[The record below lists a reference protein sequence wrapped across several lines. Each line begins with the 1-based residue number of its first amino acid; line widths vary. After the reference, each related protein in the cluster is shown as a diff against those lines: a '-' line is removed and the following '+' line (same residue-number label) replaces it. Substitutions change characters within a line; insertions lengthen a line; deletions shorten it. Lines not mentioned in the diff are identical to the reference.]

1 MSIDVNNESGT
12 EVDEQ
17 AILDIARYA
26 LARMRIHP
34 LSELSV
40 IVVDGDAM
48 EQLHVQWMDLPG
60 PTDVMSF
67 PMDELRPPMKDED
80 EAPQGLL
87 GDIVLCPEVAKQQ
100 GEDAPTQHS
109 MNEELQLL
117 TVHGVLHLLGYDHEE
132 ADEKAEMFGL
142 QAGIVDGWRAEK
154 GLTGP
159 SAGADRVM
167 SLSLIAGAVA
177 LVVIAWLAACAEA
190 GLARVSSFRAEEAVR
205 SGRRGSAKLSQVAAD
220 PTRYLNVALLVRVAC
235 EMAAAALVTYACLEE
250 FQETWQALLVAIGV
264 MVLVSYVAVGVS
276 PRTIGRQHPLNTATA
291 AAYVLLPLARIMGP
305 IPPLLILIG
314 NALTPGK
321 GFRRGPFASEAEL
334 RALVD
339 LAEKESLIEDEE
351 RRMVHS
357 VFELG
362 DTLVREVMVPR
373 TDLVVIERYKTIRQ
387 ALTLALR
394 SGFSRIPVVGESEDD
409 VVGVVYLKDLSR
421 KTHINRDAEAEL
433 VSTAMRPA
441 TFVPDTKNAG
451 DLLREMQQL
460 RTHVAVVIDEY
471 GGTAGI
477 VTIEDILEEI
487 VGEITDEYDR
497 EVSSV
502 EELGDE
508 RFRVTSRL
516 DIGDL
521 GELYGI
527 EEFDDEDVETVGGLL
542 AKALGRVPIAG
553 ASSLVTL
560 PDGRALRLTAE
571 AAAGRRN
578 KIVTVL
584 SEPVGGQEE
593 GAG

>member
-1 MSIDVNNESGT
+1 MSP
-12 EVDEQ
+12 Q
-17 AILDIARYA
+17 L
-26 LARMRIHP
+26 
-34 LSELSV
+34 
-40 IVVDGDAM
+40 VVGA
-48 EQLHVQWMDLPG
+48 
-60 PTDVMSF
+60 
-67 PMDELRPPMKDED
+67 
-80 EAPQGLL
+80 
-87 GDIVLCPEVAKQQ
+87 IVL
-100 GEDAPTQHS
+100 
-109 MNEELQLL
+109 
-117 TVHGVLHLLGYDHEE
+117 
-132 ADEKAEMFGL
+132 
-142 QAGIVDGWRAEK
+142 
-154 GLTGP
+154 
-159 SAGADRVM
+159 
-167 SLSLIAGAVA
+167 
-177 LVVIAWLAACAEA
+177 VVVAWLAACAEA

-205 SGRRGSAKLSQVAAD
+205 AGRRGSAKLMQVAAD

-235 EMAAAALVTYACLEE
+235 EMAAAALVVFACLKE
-250 FQETWQALLVAIGV
+250 FDRTWQALAVAIAV

-334 RALVD
+334 RAMVD

-394 SGFSRIPVVGESEDD
+394 SGFSRIPVTGENEDD
-409 VVGVVYLKDLSR
+409 IVGIVYLKDLAR
-421 KTHINRDAEAEL
+421 KTHISRDAESEL
-433 VSTAMRPA
+433 VATAMRPA

-451 DLLREMQQL
+451 DLLREMQQE
-460 RTHVAVVIDEY
+460 RNHVAVVIDEY

-497 EVSSV
+497 ELPPVQ
-502 EELGDE
+502 ELGDD
-508 RFRVTSRL
+508 RFRVTARL
-516 DIGDL
+516 DITDL
-521 GELYGI
+521 GELYGF
-527 EEFDDEDVETVGGLL
+527 EAYDDEDVETVGGLL

-553 ASSLVTL
+553 ASSAVEL
-560 PDGRALRLTAE
+560 PDGRELRLTAE

-584 SEPVGGQEE
+584 VEPVGPAGPPPEE
-593 GAG
+593 KPE

>member
-1 MSIDVNNESGT
+1 MSP
-12 EVDEQ
+12 Q
-17 AILDIARYA
+17 
-26 LARMRIHP
+26 
-34 LSELSV
+34 
-40 IVVDGDAM
+40 IVV
-48 EQLHVQWMDLPG
+48 
-60 PTDVMSF
+60 
-67 PMDELRPPMKDED
+67 
-80 EAPQGLL
+80 
-87 GDIVLCPEVAKQQ
+87 
-100 GEDAPTQHS
+100 
-109 MNEELQLL
+109 
-117 TVHGVLHLLGYDHEE
+117 
-132 ADEKAEMFGL
+132 
-142 QAGIVDGWRAEK
+142 
-154 GLTGP
+154 
-159 SAGADRVM
+159 GA
-167 SLSLIAGAVA
+167 IA
-177 LVVIAWLAACAEA
+177 LVVVAWLAACAEA
-190 GLARVSSFRAEEAVR
+190 GLARVSSFRAEEAVK
-205 SGRRGSAKLSQVAAD
+205 SGRRGGARLAQIAAD

-235 EMAAAALVTYACLEE
+235 EMAAAALVTYACLQE
-250 FQETWQALLVAIGV
+250 FATWQALLIAIGV

-305 IPPLLILIG
+305 IPSLLILIG

-373 TDLVVIERYKTIRQ
+373 TDLVTIERFKTIRQ

-394 SGFSRIPVVGESEDD
+394 SGFSRIPVTGESEDD
-409 VVGVVYLKDLSR
+409 IVGIVYLKDLVR
-421 KTHINRDAEAEL
+421 KTHISREAEGDL

-441 TFVPDTKNAG
+441 VFVPDTKNAG
-451 DLLREMQQL
+451 DLLREMQKD
-460 RTHVAVVIDEY
+460 RNHVAVVIDEY

-497 EVSSV
+497 ELPPV
-502 EELGDE
+502 EDLGDD
-508 RFRVTSRL
+508 RFRVTARL
-516 DIGDL
+516 DITDL
-521 GELYGI
+521 GELYGL
-527 EEFDDEDVETVGGLL
+527 EEYDDEDVETVGGLL

-553 ASSLVTL
+553 ASAEVEL
-560 PDGRALRLTAE
+560 PDERRLKLTAE

-584 SEPVGGQEE
+584 VEPVPVPAAEE
-593 GAG
+593 EKAE

>member
-1 MSIDVNNESGT
+1 MTPQLVIG
-12 EVDEQ
+12 
-17 AILDIARYA
+17 AI
-26 LARMRIHP
+26 
-34 LSELSV
+34 
-40 IVVDGDAM
+40 
-48 EQLHVQWMDLPG
+48 
-60 PTDVMSF
+60 
-67 PMDELRPPMKDED
+67 
-80 EAPQGLL
+80 
-87 GDIVLCPEVAKQQ
+87 
-100 GEDAPTQHS
+100 
-109 MNEELQLL
+109 
-117 TVHGVLHLLGYDHEE
+117 
-132 ADEKAEMFGL
+132 
-142 QAGIVDGWRAEK
+142 
-154 GLTGP
+154 
-159 SAGADRVM
+159 
-167 SLSLIAGAVA
+167 A
-177 LVVIAWLAACAEA
+177 LVVVAWLAACAEA

-205 SGRRGSAKLSQVAAD
+205 GGRRGSAKLAQVAAD
-220 PTRYLNVALLVRVAC
+220 PTRYLNVALLVRITC
-235 EMAAAALVTYACLEE
+235 EMAAAALVTYACLKE
-250 FQETWQALLVAIGV
+250 FDETWEALAVAIGV

-291 AAYVLLPLARIMGP
+291 AAYVLLPLARVMGP

-394 SGFSRIPVVGESEDD
+394 SGFSRIPVTGESEDD
-409 VVGVVYLKDLSR
+409 IVGIVYLKDLAR
-421 KTHINRDAEAEL
+421 KTHISRDAESEL

-441 TFVPDTKNAG
+441 AFVPDTKNAG
-451 DLLREMQQL
+451 DLLREMQQE
-460 RTHVAVVIDEY
+460 RNHVAVVIDEY

-497 EVSSV
+497 ELPPVD
-502 EELGDE
+502 ELGED
-508 RFRVTSRL
+508 RYRVTARL

-521 GELYGI
+521 GELYGF
-527 EEFDDEDVETVGGLL
+527 EAYDDEDVETVGGLL

-553 ASSLVTL
+553 ASAVVEL
-560 PDGRALRLTAE
+560 PDGRELRLTAE
-571 AAAGRRN
+571 DSAGRRN

-584 SEPVGGQEE
+584 VEPVTPDQAPREE
-593 GAG
+593 AKAE

>member
-1 MSIDVNNESGT
+1 MSPHLVLG
-12 EVDEQ
+12 
-17 AILDIARYA
+17 AI
-26 LARMRIHP
+26 
-34 LSELSV
+34 
-40 IVVDGDAM
+40 
-48 EQLHVQWMDLPG
+48 
-60 PTDVMSF
+60 
-67 PMDELRPPMKDED
+67 
-80 EAPQGLL
+80 
-87 GDIVLCPEVAKQQ
+87 
-100 GEDAPTQHS
+100 
-109 MNEELQLL
+109 
-117 TVHGVLHLLGYDHEE
+117 
-132 ADEKAEMFGL
+132 
-142 QAGIVDGWRAEK
+142 
-154 GLTGP
+154 
-159 SAGADRVM
+159 
-167 SLSLIAGAVA
+167 A
-177 LVVIAWLAACAEA
+177 LVVVAWLAACAEA

-205 SGRRGSAKLSQVAAD
+205 SGRRGSARLARVAAD

-235 EMAAAALVTYACLEE
+235 EMAAAALVTHACLAQFDSTAE
-250 FQETWQALLVAIGV
+250 ALLIAIAV

-276 PRTIGRQHPLNTATA
+276 PRTIGRQHPLTTATV
-291 AAYVLLPLARIMGP
+291 AAYVLVPLARIMGP
-305 IPPLLILIG
+305 VPSLLILLG

-321 GFRRGPFASEAEL
+321 GFPRGPFASEAEL

-339 LAEKESLIEDEE
+339 LAEAESLIEDEE

-394 SGFSRIPVVGESEDD
+394 SGFSRIPVTGESEDD
-409 VVGVVYLKDLSR
+409 VVGIVYLKDLVR
-421 KTHINRDAEAEL
+421 RTHISRDAESEL

-441 TFVPDTKNAG
+441 FFVPDTKNAG
-451 DLLREMQQL
+451 DLLREMQKE
-460 RTHVAVVIDEY
+460 RNHVAVVIDEY

-497 EVSSV
+497 ELPPV
-502 EELGDE
+502 EDLGE
-508 RFRVTSRL
+508 NRHRVTARL

-521 GELYGI
+521 GELYGL
-527 EEFDDEDVETVGGLL
+527 ESFDDEDVETVGGLL

-553 ASSLVTL
+553 ASAAVDL

-584 SEPVGGQEE
+584 VEPVGPPEAGQEE
-593 GAG
+593 KPE

>member
-1 MSIDVNNESGT
+1 MS
-12 EVDEQ
+12 
-17 AILDIARYA
+17 
-26 LARMRIHP
+26 P
-34 LSELSV
+34 
-40 IVVDGDAM
+40 
-48 EQLHVQWMDLPG
+48 
-60 PTDVMSF
+60 
-67 PMDELRPPMKDED
+67 
-80 EAPQGLL
+80 
-87 GDIVLCPEVAKQQ
+87 
-100 GEDAPTQHS
+100 
-109 MNEELQLL
+109 
-117 TVHGVLHLLGYDHEE
+117 
-132 ADEKAEMFGL
+132 
-142 QAGIVDGWRAEK
+142 
-154 GLTGP
+154 
-159 SAGADRVM
+159 
-167 SLSLIAGAVA
+167 SLIAGAVA

-190 GLARVSSFRAEEAVR
+190 GLARVSSFRAEEAAR

-235 EMAAAALVTYACLEE
+235 EMAAASLVTYACLEE

-584 SEPVGGQEE
+584 SEPVGEE
-593 GAG
+593 ESAG